1 MSWASVASGAAVF
14 AGLTLLAYGLR
25 ALLHRYLLRRQIRSD
40 MALLVDRTVFYGLI
54 TLAVVIGLGFA
65 FDQASIAANGVLIAA
80 LLTGLGLSDLV
91 KNYVSGFYVLFER
104 HLKPGDVIE
113 NGGYTGVVT
122 DVKFR
127 VTLLRTEAGELVVI
141 PNSDLFTKPIRIAT
155 PPPAAPVARR
165 TPPAPPAPAS
175 RSARPP
181 GRTPPSGA
189 A

>member
-1 MSWASVASGAAVF
+1 MSLANVAFGAGVF

-25 ALLHRYLLRRQIRSD
+25 ALMHRYLQRRQVRSD
-40 MALLVDRTVFYGLI
+40 MALLVDRIVFYGLI
-54 TLAVVIGLGFA
+54 AVAVAVGLGFA
-65 FDQASIAANGVLIAA
+65 FGQASIAANGVLIAA

-113 NGGYTGVVT
+113 NGGYTGVVA

-141 PNSDLFTKPIRIAT
+141 PNSDLFTKPVRIST
-155 PPPAAPVARR
+155 PSPAAPPARR
-165 TPPAPPAPAS
+165 TPPAPPAPAP
-175 RSARPP
+175 RNPRRPGP
-181 GRTPPSGA
+181 TPP
-189 A
+189 